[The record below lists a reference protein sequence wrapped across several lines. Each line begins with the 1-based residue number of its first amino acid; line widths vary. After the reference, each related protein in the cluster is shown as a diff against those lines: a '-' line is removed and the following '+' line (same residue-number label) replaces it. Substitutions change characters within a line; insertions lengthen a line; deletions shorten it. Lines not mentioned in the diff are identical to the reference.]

1 MKRNNNIS
9 PTSNKT
15 IKKNSPLGGWGVFF
29 ACLALLASCNGGKTD
44 NADAQR
50 DTLNVGSAD
59 STIYGKCGEGT
70 MMNTLELVTD
80 DGKTLTFTI
89 DKENGSDVQGGM
101 MSGDRM
107 AVTYCKT
114 ADENIAHKVINL
126 TTLLGRWTSLD
137 KNFTINEDGSIESS
151 IQAESKP
158 YTAWTICNAIS
169 FSIPTPSM
177 FCLSVPIASLWRTQR
192 EYLFIKEV
200 NKRPTPI
207 PLP

>member
-1 MKRNNNIS
+1 MMKKSIIF
-9 PTSNKT
+9 TA
-15 IKKNSPLGGWGVFF
+15 VFG
-29 ACLALLASCNGGKTD
+29 CIALLASCNGGKTD

-50 DTLNVGSAD
+50 DTLNAGSAD

-89 DKENGSDVQGGM
+89 DEENGSDVQGGM

-158 YTAWTICNAIS
+158 YTAWTICNAKLILNTDT
-169 FSIPTPSM
+169 FDV
-177 FCLSVPIASLWRTQR
+177 LSLGADSLSL
-192 EYLFIKEV
+192 ENSKGIFVY
-200 NKRPTPI
+200 KRSK
-207 PLP
+207 

>member
-1 MKRNNNIS
+1 MKKNNNIS

-15 IKKNSPLGGWGVFF
+15 IKKNSPSGVGGALF
-29 ACLALLASCNGGKTD
+29 ACLLLLSSCNGGKTD
-44 NADAQR
+44 NAETQR
-50 DTLNVGSAD
+50 DTLNAGIAD

-80 DGKTLTFTI
+80 DGKALTFTI
-89 DKENGSDVQGGM
+89 DEERGSDIQGGM
-101 MSGDRM
+101 MGGDRM
-107 AVTYCKT
+107 AVTYYKT

-158 YTAWTICNAIS
+158 YTAWTTCNGKLILNTDTFEVLALGADS
-169 FSIPTPSM
+169 
-177 FCLSVPIASLWRTQR
+177 LSLENSKGIFV
-192 EYLFIKEV
+192 Y
-200 NKRPTPI
+200 KRQ
-207 PLP
+207 

>member
-1 MKRNNNIS
+1 MRYGMKRKQ
-9 PTSNKT
+9 TK
-15 IKKNSPLGGWGVFF
+15 IKSEEMMKKSIIFTAVFG
-29 ACLALLASCNGGKTD
+29 CIALLASCNGSKTD

-89 DKENGSDVQGGM
+89 DEENGSDVQGGL

-158 YTAWTICNAIS
+158 YTAWTICNAKLILNTDTFEVLALGADS
-169 FSIPTPSM
+169 
-177 FCLSVPIASLWRTQR
+177 LSLENSKGIFV
-192 EYLFIKEV
+192 Y
-200 NKRPTPI
+200 KRSK
-207 PLP
+207 

>member
-1 MKRNNNIS
+1 MKNKNGKMMKKSIIS
-9 PTSNKT
+9 TA
-15 IKKNSPLGGWGVFF
+15 VFG
-29 ACLALLASCNGGKTD
+29 CLALLSSCNGGK
-44 NADAQR
+44 ADKSEPQR
-50 DTLNVGSAD
+50 DTLNAGIAD
-59 STIYGKCGEGT
+59 STVYGKCGVGT

-89 DKENGSDVQGGM
+89 DEENGSDVQGGM

-158 YTAWTICNAIS
+158 YTAWTICNAKLILNTDT
-169 FSIPTPSM
+169 FDV
-177 FCLSVPIASLWRTQR
+177 LSLGADSLSL
-192 EYLFIKEV
+192 ENSKGIFVY
-200 NKRPTPI
+200 KRSK
-207 PLP
+207 

>member
-1 MKRNNNIS
+1 MRYGMKRKQ
-9 PTSNKT
+9 TK
-15 IKKNSPLGGWGVFF
+15 IKSEEMMKKSIIFTAVFG
-29 ACLALLASCNGGKTD
+29 CIALLASCNGGKTD

-89 DKENGSDVQGGM
+89 DEENGSDVQGGM

-158 YTAWTICNAIS
+158 YTAWTICNAKLILNTDT
-169 FSIPTPSM
+169 FDV
-177 FCLSVPIASLWRTQR
+177 LSLGADSLSL
-192 EYLFIKEV
+192 ENSKGIFVY
-200 NKRPTPI
+200 KRSK
-207 PLP
+207 

>member
-1 MKRNNNIS
+1 MRRKQTKIKSEEMMKKSIIF
-9 PTSNKT
+9 TA
-15 IKKNSPLGGWGVFF
+15 VFG
-29 ACLALLASCNGGKTD
+29 CIALLASCNGGKTD

-89 DKENGSDVQGGM
+89 DEENGSDVQGGM

-158 YTAWTICNAIS
+158 YTAWTICNAKLILNTDT
-169 FSIPTPSM
+169 FDV
-177 FCLSVPIASLWRTQR
+177 LSLGADSLSL
-192 EYLFIKEV
+192 ENSKGIFVY
-200 NKRPTPI
+200 KRSK
-207 PLP
+207 